1 MCGNSATQAAR
12 QGNPSSR
19 SSEANREEGHEA
31 KHVHEPQ
38 LQRGLGSVGRGQGTE
53 MGWAVTEAVA
63 KNLTSRNSMCKGP
76 GAAAMRDGG
85 TPSAAGQQR
94 YRQRRT

>member
-1 MCGNSATQAAR
+1 MVTHAAR
-12 QGNPSSR
+12 QGAPSSC

-38 LQRGLGSVGRGQGTE
+38 LQRGLGSAERGQGME
-53 MGWAVTEAVA
+53 MRWAVTEAVA

-85 TPSAAGQQR
+85 TPSVAGQQR
-94 YRQRRT
+94 ARG